1 MKWLRS
7 SADIPEDLI
16 RAARDGEVVFLC
28 GAGVSLAAGLPL
40 FKDLTDK
47 VYKTIGVSISDE
59 AAEETAYQT
68 GEFDRVLRSLE
79 RRTRAPGAKSAV
91 RKAVVDA
98 LQPPPAP
105 DLARH
110 LALLRLS
117 RDREGRPKL
126 LTTNFD
132 LLFEL
137 AALKHGITFSSHAG
151 IALPRPGSPTDFGIL
166 HLHGRIGDPNI
177 GLEQSDLILTSADFG
192 DAYLRDGW
200 ASRYIED
207 RMRINTLILVGYRA
221 EDAALRLLLETL
233 DADRERFRD
242 LKDIYAMEKG
252 TAGSASIWKAKGIKP
267 IEFSDH
273 DSLYECLTEWSNYAI
288 DPQNYSTKRL
298 NAILSKAP
306 RGAPDG

>member
-1 MKWLRS
+1 MKWLPS

-47 VYKTIGVSISDE
+47 VYKTIGASISDE
-59 AAEETAYQT
+59 AAEETAYQS
-68 GEFDRVLRSLE
+68 EQFDRVLRSLE
-79 RRTRAPGAKSAV
+79 KRTRPPGAESAV
-91 RKAVVDA
+91 RKAVIDA
-98 LQPPPAP
+98 LQAPPNA
-105 DLARH
+105 DLSRH

-132 LLFEL
+132 SLFEL
-137 AALKHGITFSSHAG
+137 AALKHGITVASHAG
-151 IALPRPGSPTDFGIL
+151 IALPRPGGPTDFGIL

-192 DAYLRDGW
+192 DAYLRHGW

-207 RMRINTLILVGYRA
+207 RMRINTLRRMA
-221 EDAALRLLLETL
+221 CHCPT
-233 DADRERFRD
+233 RFE
-242 LKDIYAMEKG
+242 LP
-252 TAGSASIWKAKGIKP
+252 AGLACCSAP
-267 IEFSDH
+267 
-273 DSLYECLTEWSNYAI
+273 
-288 DPQNYSTKRL
+288 
-298 NAILSKAP
+298 AILGTLWQPFTPCGGNCMPSSLSLP
-306 RGAPDG
+306 R